1 MALGFGVSM
10 STTLY
15 IREMRTR
22 IDHLES
28 APRVE
33 PREVSKLRTRLA
45 GAENRIATS
54 TDELAKLREAD
65 ERAAALSRRVD
76 DLDAELRHEADLL
89 TAQRAKVQAFDRL
102 KDDMGP
108 DALDRRMDAFKRA
121 EQDDWKHVDQVARD
135 AMGIAESTKKDVDHI
150 EKSLER
156 DKDRMWRDLV
166 GPTVQLTG
174 DDTVGSGVL
183 LPSEPIGD
191 AKGVD
196 AKSSGDAKNP
206 NDAKEF
212 RTYLVTAWHVVRD
225 IQNGIEN
232 TKNPVPVTIYSPEH
246 KITSETAE
254 LVKYDPTIDIA
265 LLKLNTTRAMDCG
278 AKLAPRSRL
287 DQVKIFEQVYAVG
300 CPLGNDPIPTFG
312 EIADTHHVVD
322 GSHYWMISAP
332 TYIGNSGGG
341 IYDAETHELL
351 GIFSK
356 IYTHGSLR
364 PTVVPHMGLV
374 TSLKTIYDWLDSVGL
389 ASMEAKEDSVRAQTA
404 SAKR

>member
-1 MALGFGVSM
+1 MHRTWIYMALGFGVSM

-15 IREMRTR
+15 IREMRAR

-33 PREVSKLRTRLA
+33 PSEVSKLRTRLSSEETRLA
-45 GAENRIATS
+45 S
-54 TDELAKLREAD
+54 SMDELAKLREAD
-65 ERAAALSRRVD
+65 EHAAAISRRVD
-76 DLDAELRHEADLL
+76 DLDVEMRREADQL
-89 TAQRAKVQAFDRL
+89 TAQHAKLQAFDQL
-102 KDDMGP
+102 KDEIGP
-108 DALDRRMDAFKRA
+108 SALDRRIDAFKRVA
-121 EQDDWKHVDQVARD
+121 QDDWRHVDQIARE
-135 AMGIAESTKKDVDHI
+135 AMGLAESTKKDVDHL

-156 DKDRMWRDLV
+156 DQDRMWRDLV

-183 LPSEPIGD
+183 LASEPIGD
-191 AKGVD
+191 AKEG
-196 AKSSGDAKNP
+196 G
-206 NDAKEF
+206 AKEF

-225 IQNGIEN
+225 IQNGSESA
-232 TKNPVPVTIYSPEH
+232 KNPVPVTIYSPEH
-246 KITSETAE
+246 HISTETAE
-254 LVKYDPTIDIA
+254 LVKYDATIDVA
-265 LLKLNTTRAMDCG
+265 VLKLDTTRQIECG
-278 AKLAPRSRL
+278 ARLAPRSRL

-341 IYDAETHELL
+341 IYDAQTHELL

-374 TSLKTIYDWLDSVGL
+374 TSLKTIYDWMDTVGL
-389 ASMEAKEDSVRAQTA
+389 ASLEAQEDSVRAQTA